1 MNQIGQLASDIY
13 DNELDN
19 ATTELGRERE
29 VEKISGWLL
38 ANEGLLNTLIY
49 TNFSGVNPGFKQEE
63 ADIYKQIYLSHYYK
77 KSSRDTLRVITSESV
92 DWIRLSEGD
101 TTIVRNNKNEIAKTY
116 LSLAKDAEEQIKQLV
131 YSYTLYG
138 ARPLQVAGLDGGWPT
153 GSGYY
158 APGYYYYGY
167 YPYYGRGGYYSI

>member
-63 ADIYKQIYLSHYYK
+63 ADIYKRDLS
-77 KSSRDTLRVITSESV
+77 I
-92 DWIRLSEGD
+92 
-101 TTIVRNNKNEIAKTY
+101 
-116 LSLAKDAEEQIKQLV
+116 SLL
-131 YSYTLYG
+131 
-138 ARPLQVAGLDGGWPT
+138 
-153 GSGYY
+153 
-158 APGYYYYGY
+158 
-167 YPYYGRGGYYSI
+167 